1 MMTMMT
7 TITMMTNLSS
17 RLESPTY
24 HSFLH
29 HLLHLRYILH
39 FLRGSKSKQSPW
51 CRIELHV
58 TSQWKF
64 PTRRFSYSPDSAVD
78 DSFRPSLSSTLP
90 FPRSNSIHYCGI
102 PWSCTFCFF
111 LLGSGS
117 VVLNQYT
124 SLTHPTPR
132 YKIPSKPSV
141 QLYVGPRCCSM
152 FKTSIGDFSNKF
164 PLFRSRSRSSRYE
177 MEGGGDQQVNFLIR
191 SRSH

>member
-1 MMTMMT
+1 M
-7 TITMMTNLSS
+7 S
-17 RLESPTY
+17 RHNEIFPPGGFPT
-24 HSFLH
+24 L
-29 HLLHLRYILH
+29 
-39 FLRGSKSKQSPW
+39 
-51 CRIELHV
+51 
-58 TSQWKF
+58 
-64 PTRRFSYSPDSAVD
+64 PTRRLTT
-78 DSFRPSLSSTLP
+78 LSVPRFLP
-90 FPRSNSIHYCGI
+90 LFLFQGPTQSKCHIPRSNSDHSCGI

-132 YKIPSKPSV
+132 YPIPSKLSV
-141 QLYVGPRCCSM
+141 QLYVGPRAVQCS
-152 FKTSIGDFSNKF
+152 KDFSNKF